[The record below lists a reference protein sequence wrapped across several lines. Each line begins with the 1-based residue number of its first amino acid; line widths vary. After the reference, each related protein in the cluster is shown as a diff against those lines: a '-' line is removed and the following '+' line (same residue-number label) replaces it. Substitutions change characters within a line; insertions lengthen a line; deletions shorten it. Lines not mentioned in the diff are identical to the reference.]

1 MSAIP
6 QAGPQGSSHRLL
18 KAVVIGLG
26 VLIVIA
32 LVLLVV
38 GMVTKF
44 NGHATSTGAQGGT
57 RYVLP
62 SGAKIVDMQ
71 TQPGR
76 VILRVRTGT
85 GEEIDII
92 DTQDGHLISQVKAGQ

>member
-1 MSAIP
+1 VSDIP

-44 NGHATSTGAQGGT
+44 NGHATSTSAQGGT

-92 DTQDGHLISQVKAGQ
+92 DTQDGHLISQVKAGR

>member
-1 MSAIP
+1 
-6 QAGPQGSSHRLL
+6 LL

-32 LVLLVV
+32 FVLLAV

-44 NGHATSTGAQGGT
+44 NGHPTPTSAQTGT
-57 RYVLP
+57 RFVLP
-62 SGAKIVDMQ
+62 TGAKIVDMQ

-85 GEEIDII
+85 GEEVDII
-92 DTQDGHLISQVKAGQ
+92 DTQDGHLISQVKAGR

>member
-1 MSAIP
+1 M
-6 QAGPQGSSHRLL
+6 L

-32 LVLLVV
+32 FVLLVV

-44 NGHATSTGAQGGT
+44 NGHPASTGAQAGT
-57 RYVLP
+57 RYMLP
-62 SGAKIVDMQ
+62 TGAKIVDMQ

-76 VILRVRTGT
+76 VILRVRSAA
-85 GEEIDII
+85 GEEVDII
-92 DTQDGHLISQVKAGQ
+92 DTQDGHLILQVKAGR

>member
-1 MSAIP
+1 M
-6 QAGPQGSSHRLL
+6 L

-32 LVLLVV
+32 FVLLAV

-44 NGHATSTGAQGGT
+44 NGHPASTSAQSGS
-57 RYVLP
+57 RYALP
-62 SGAKIVDMQ
+62 TGAKILDMQ

-76 VILRVRTGT
+76 VILRVRTT
-85 GEEIDII
+85 AGEEVDII
-92 DTQDGHLISQVKAGQ
+92 DIQDGHLISQVKAGQ

>member
-1 MSAIP
+1 M
-6 QAGPQGSSHRLL
+6 L

-32 LVLLVV
+32 LVFLVV
-38 GMVTKF
+38 GVMTKF
-44 NGHATSTGAQGGT
+44 NGHAASTSAQAGT

-62 SGAKIVDMQ
+62 TGAKIVDMQ

-76 VILRVRTGT
+76 VILRVRSAA
-85 GEEIDII
+85 GEEVDII
-92 DTQDGHLISQVKAGQ
+92 DTQDGHLVSQVKAGQ

>member
-1 MSAIP
+1 M
-6 QAGPQGSSHRLL
+6 L

-32 LVLLVV
+32 FVLLVV

-44 NGHATSTGAQGGT
+44 NGHPASTSTAAGT

-62 SGAKIVDMQ
+62 TGAKIVDMQ

-85 GEEIDII
+85 GEEVDII

>member
-1 MSAIP
+1 M
-6 QAGPQGSSHRLL
+6 L

-32 LVLLVV
+32 FVLLVV

-44 NGHATSTGAQGGT
+44 NGHAASTSAQAGA

-62 SGAKIVDMQ
+62 TGAKIVDMQ

-76 VILRVRTGT
+76 VILRVRSAD
-85 GEEIDII
+85 GEEVDII
-92 DTQDGHLISQVKAGQ
+92 DTQDGHLISQVKAGR

>member
-1 MSAIP
+1 M
-6 QAGPQGSSHRLL
+6 L

-32 LVLLVV
+32 FVLLVV
-38 GMVTKF
+38 GLATKF
-44 NGHATSTGAQGGT
+44 NGHPAPTSAQAST
-57 RYVLP
+57 HYPLP
-62 SGAKIVDMQ
+62 AGAKIVDMQ

-76 VILRVRTGT
+76 VILRVRTTT
-85 GEEIDII
+85 GEEVDII

>member
-1 MSAIP
+1 M
-6 QAGPQGSSHRLL
+6 L

-32 LVLLVV
+32 FVLLMV

-44 NGHATSTGAQGGT
+44 NGHPASTGAQAGT
-57 RYVLP
+57 RYMLP
-62 SGAKIVDMQ
+62 TGAKIVDMQ

-76 VILRVRTGT
+76 VILRVRTAT
-85 GEEIDII
+85 GEEVDII

>member
-1 MSAIP
+1 M
-6 QAGPQGSSHRLL
+6 L

-32 LVLLVV
+32 FVLLVA
-38 GMVTKF
+38 GMLTKF
-44 NGHATSTGAQGGT
+44 NGHPASTGAQAGT

-62 SGAKIVDMQ
+62 TGAKIVDMQ

-76 VILRVRTGT
+76 VILRVRTAT
-85 GEEIDII
+85 GEEVDII

>member
-1 MSAIP
+1 M
-6 QAGPQGSSHRLL
+6 L

-32 LVLLVV
+32 FVLLVV

-44 NGHATSTGAQGGT
+44 NGHPASAGAAAGS
-57 RYVLP
+57 RYMLP
-62 SGAKIVDMQ
+62 AGAKIVDMQ

-76 VILRVRTGT
+76 VILRVRSAA
-85 GEEIDII
+85 GEEVDII
-92 DTQDGHLISQVKAGQ
+92 DTQDGHLISQVKAGR

>member
-1 MSAIP
+1 V
-6 QAGPQGSSHRLL
+6 L

-32 LVLLVV
+32 FVLLVV

-44 NGHATSTGAQGGT
+44 NGHPASTSAEAGT

-62 SGAKIVDMQ
+62 TGAKIVEMQ

-76 VILRVRTGT
+76 VILRVRSAA
-85 GEEIDII
+85 GEEVDII
-92 DTQDGHLISQVKAGQ
+92 DTQDGHLISRVKAGQ

>member
-1 MSAIP
+1 M
-6 QAGPQGSSHRLL
+6 L

-32 LVLLVV
+32 FVLLVV

-44 NGHATSTGAQGGT
+44 NGHPASTIAEAGT

-62 SGAKIVDMQ
+62 PGAKIVEMQ

-76 VILRVRTGT
+76 VILRVRSAA
-85 GEEIDII
+85 GEEVDII

>member
-1 MSAIP
+1 M
-6 QAGPQGSSHRLL
+6 L

-32 LVLLVV
+32 FVLLVV
-38 GMVTKF
+38 GLATKF
-44 NGHATSTGAQGGT
+44 NGHTTPATTQAST
-57 RYVLP
+57 RYPLP
-62 SGAKIVDMQ
+62 AGAKIVDMQ

-76 VILRVRTGT
+76 VILRVRTTT
-85 GEEIDII
+85 GEEVDII

>member
-1 MSAIP
+1 M
-6 QAGPQGSSHRLL
+6 L

-32 LVLLVV
+32 FVLLVV

-44 NGHATSTGAQGGT
+44 NGHAASTGAQAGT

-62 SGAKIVDMQ
+62 TGAKIVDMQ

-85 GEEIDII
+85 GEEVDII